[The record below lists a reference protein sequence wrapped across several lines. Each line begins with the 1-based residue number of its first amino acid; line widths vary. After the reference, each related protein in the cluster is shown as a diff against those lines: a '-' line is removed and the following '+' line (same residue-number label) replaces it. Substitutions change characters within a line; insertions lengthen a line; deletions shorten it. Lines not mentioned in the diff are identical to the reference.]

1 MGDYMQDKNP
11 KFFQQ
16 NIRANNDSSDSY
28 LLLIEIED
36 NIPIASYIVKIP
48 ESYKYY
54 FKAFPY
60 YPEIVN

>member
-1 MGDYMQDKNP
+1 VEDKNP

-16 NIRANNDSSDSY
+16 QIRADHDSTDSY

-48 ESYKYY
+48 ESYKYC